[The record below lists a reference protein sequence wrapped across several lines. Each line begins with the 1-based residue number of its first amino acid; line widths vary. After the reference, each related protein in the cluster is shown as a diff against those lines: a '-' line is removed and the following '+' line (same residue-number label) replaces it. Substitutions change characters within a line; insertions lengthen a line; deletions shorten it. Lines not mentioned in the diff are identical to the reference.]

1 MGRSIS
7 WNCISGGGGA
17 TLCRSGIQVNQ
28 TIIRR
33 TFGVNSNPYTSRP
46 RIAAVVSI
54 RWSFYFVSERFISA
68 ICSTGKTELNF
79 LIICIAT
86 FGQIN
91 IEIGLVARPCAST
104 SIPVKRLEGTTGRT
118 TSICFESVA
127 TLQVAFTT
135 RPVKRIFPHWIN
147 VVIHISEPGIIN
159 GAPVSIRPTKLCCI
173 AGCCGYR
180 SRHQHTWCQ

>member
-54 RWSFYFVSERFISA
+54 R
-68 ICSTGKTELNF
+68 
-79 LIICIAT
+79 
-86 FGQIN
+86 
-91 IEIGLVARPCAST
+91 
-104 SIPVKRLEGTTGRT
+104 
-118 TSICFESVA
+118 
-127 TLQVAFTT
+127 
-135 RPVKRIFPHWIN
+135 
-147 VVIHISEPGIIN
+147 
-159 GAPVSIRPTKLCCI
+159 
-173 AGCCGYR
+173 
-180 SRHQHTWCQ
+180 